1 MAVQIQLRND
11 TSTNWTSYNPTL
23 AQGELGIETD
33 TQKYKLGD
41 GATAWTSLSYAT
53 LSAGTFNN
61 TIFGGITRE
70 SVYTTATGFAGY
82 TFYATTNNSIQYIT
96 ANSTANGTLN
106 ITSTSSQTLNT
117 LMSIGQ
123 SITCILLVTN
133 GSTAYYPNAIQIDG
147 TSVTPKWISG
157 LAVSSGN
164 ASSIDAYSF
173 NIIKTANATF
183 TVLAQQSKFA

>member
-41 GATAWTSLSYAT
+41 GTTAWTSLSYAT
-53 LSAGTFNN
+53 LSAGTFAN
-61 TIFGGITRE
+61 TIFTGVSRE
-70 SVYTTATGFAGY
+70 GVYTTATGFAGY
-82 TFYATTNNSIQYIT
+82 TFDATTNGAIQYIT

-106 ITSTSSQTLNT
+106 FRSSSTQTLNA
-117 LMSIGQ
+117 LMSTGQ

-133 GSTAYYPNAIQIDG
+133 GSSAYYPNAFQIDG
-147 TSVTPKWISG
+147 SAVTVKWTNG
-157 LAVSSGN
+157 VAVSSGN
-164 ASSIDAYSF
+164 TSAIDMYSF
-173 NIIKTANATF
+173 NIIKTASATY
-183 TVLAQQSKFA
+183 TVLAQQTKFA